1 MKVHSEPRKRIK
13 IGQSAERR
21 GEYYKCLVNDMYL
34 TKVGIMRSHCLTQ
47 VDIGDI
53 WDDRYL
59 AYAVSM
65 NAFGELSHT
74 VI

>member
-1 MKVHSEPRKRIK
+1 M
-13 IGQSAERR
+13 
-21 GEYYKCLVNDMYL
+21 CLVNDMYL

-59 AYAVSM
+59 AYVVSI